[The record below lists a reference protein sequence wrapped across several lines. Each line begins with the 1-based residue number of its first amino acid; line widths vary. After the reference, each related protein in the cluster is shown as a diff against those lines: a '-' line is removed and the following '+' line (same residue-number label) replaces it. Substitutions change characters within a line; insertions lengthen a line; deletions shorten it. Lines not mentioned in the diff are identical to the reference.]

1 VAVTCGWRHL
11 TTGLTARVCVRVCVQ
26 TLRAAYA
33 KKLDDERE
41 AALKYKGENGIMK
54 KKFTSLI
61 KVRGAGPLRAAERV
75 CARSAADAE
84 F

>member
-1 VAVTCGWRHL
+1 
-11 TTGLTARVCVRVCVQ
+11 VCWLQ

-61 KVRGAGPLRAAERV
+61 KVRGLGRYVRPSV
-75 CARSAADAE
+75 CALGRLPDAE

>member
-1 VAVTCGWRHL
+1 MCWL
-11 TTGLTARVCVRVCVQ
+11 Q

-61 KVRGAGPLRAAERV
+61 KVRCGRWGVVRAV
-75 CARSAADAE
+75 CPPHPRILPMPPVEEALLPW
-84 F
+84 